1 MKFLNGVM
9 IGSLITASAMMLYSE
24 SVDNNKKRMVKK
36 GKQFARKIGLS

>member
-9 IGSLITASAMMLYSE
+9 IGSLITAGAMMLYSE
-24 SVDNNKKRMVKK
+24 NVDNSKKKMVKK